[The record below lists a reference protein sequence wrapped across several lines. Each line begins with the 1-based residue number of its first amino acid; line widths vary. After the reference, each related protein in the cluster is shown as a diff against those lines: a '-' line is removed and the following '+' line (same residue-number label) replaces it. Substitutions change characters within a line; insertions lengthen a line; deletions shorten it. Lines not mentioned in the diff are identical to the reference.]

1 MFLMACNA
9 DTTKDTNTVTEAS
22 PPDTQADG
30 LNKIGYTLN
39 IEEATLANDDYRR
52 VLYTGEHMQL
62 VLMSLKPNEEIGMEI
77 HQDNDQFFR
86 FESGSG
92 KSIING
98 KEYMV
103 GDGDI
108 IFVPA
113 GANHNII
120 NTDATQDLKL
130 YSLYAAPTHKDG
142 LVNVTKEE
150 AEVPFDGQT
159 TE

>member
-1 MFLMACNA
+1 MIACNTNTA
-9 DTTKDTNTVTEAS
+9 ENTNTVTRAEAS

-39 IEEATLANDDYRR
+39 IEEATLANEDYRR

-98 KEYMV
+98 KEYIV

-142 LVNVTKEE
+142 LVNATKAE